1 MVPQWPKV
9 CPAPLTPSAA
19 QGLKTLTFSSSH
31 PALTLEAEQAKHKEE
46 DWFSV
51 FQLPDHYLVY
61 PICFLQVPI
70 RPFPILSAVQWAP
83 DHASKL

>member
-31 PALTLEAEQAKHKEE
+31 PALALEAEQAKHEGEE

-51 FQLPDHYLVY
+51 FQLPDSLPGVPYLFS
-61 PICFLQVPI
+61 ISSHKA
-70 RPFPILSAVQWAP
+70 LSHLVCCP
-83 DHASKL
+83 VGS